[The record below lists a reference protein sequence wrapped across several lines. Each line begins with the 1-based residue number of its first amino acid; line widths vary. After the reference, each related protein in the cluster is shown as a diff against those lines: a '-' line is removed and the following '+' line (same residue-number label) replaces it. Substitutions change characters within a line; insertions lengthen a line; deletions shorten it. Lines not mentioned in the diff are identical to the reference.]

1 MSREIVPISWTSVPH
16 EQLDFSSSVNISKS
30 SISGFSSLLFEPI
43 LRYAGFFWTKLAMSV
58 MTTGGAV
65 LLAFYAD
72 NNDLIIWAWNLM
84 GFPSVMYII
93 LNINEQAP
101 RFPSISGLTIG
112 NDTDLTLWLAFKLG
126 SDWLINS
133 VSLKRSYQRSLWCL
147 CWYIP
152 YI

>member
-1 MSREIVPISWTSVPH
+1 
-16 EQLDFSSSVNISKS
+16 
-30 SISGFSSLLFEPI
+30 
-43 LRYAGFFWTKLAMSV
+43 MSV

-65 LLAFYAD
+65 LLAFYKD

-112 NDTDLTLWLAFKLG
+112 NVTDITLSISSLELPWLTAMIAVQSPSASRHFDFSTLDYLSASLPDF
-126 SDWLINS
+126 
-133 VSLKRSYQRSLWCL
+133 VSLKRAYQRSL
-147 CWYIP
+147 
-152 YI
+152 

>member
-1 MSREIVPISWTSVPH
+1 MLIFE
-16 EQLDFSSSVNISKS
+16 KS

-65 LLAFYAD
+65 LLAFYKD

-112 NDTDLTLWLAFKLG
+112 NVTDITLSLSSLALPWLTG
-126 SDWLINS
+126 
-133 VSLKRSYQRSLWCL
+133 
-147 CWYIP
+147 IP
-152 YI
+152 E